1 MKQFVSPLLAFGCL
15 IGNVAAAWPNGP
27 FKTSGRWIVN
37 ANDEKVNLAGA
48 NWPGHGEVMVP
59 EGLQY
64 QSIKDVLSD
73 IKGIGMNAIRLTF
86 ATEMVD
92 QIYAND
98 GKDIDIKTAFEE
110 GLGKENGTIVLEK
123 VLKNN
128 PSFTPETTRLEVYD
142 AIAAE
147 CLRQE
152 IYINLDNHISEGKWC
167 CGGDDLNTWWGDS
180 QFDTE
185 KWVRGGAYMAAHA
198 KKWPAKVSQSLR
210 NEPREPTNN
219 AKLKEESYHWSDLY
233 KYMRQ
238 GADAVHEADPEA
250 IIVISGMNYDTYVT
264 PLYSG
269 EKMEPRGEVF
279 NRDDFKGY
287 GKDKLVLEIHTYEN
301 KGTSC
306 PSLRYNLYNKGFQAM
321 NESDPNV
328 AEVFPVM
335 LTEFGQAMN
344 GPDYETAK
352 TYVSC
357 LSEYLPEIQAS
368 WFIWVIVGRYYT
380 RQGTQEFDDSWG
392 MKKPDWSGWRND
404 EYIETYLKPQIED
417 TALIKDL
424 YLAYSGSLS
433 CITQP
438 HFPNSL
444 IPSLNFLDLVINAK
458 VVVMSLVLRQAGSL
472 KPEIRLAQA
481 VSEFEA
487 TLTPEQKS
495 SFQASRARA
504 VSTTPTMSDV
514 MRLTAEIDLKATS
527 KHGRGRCF
535 GPRMTNTLQ
544 AIQQFAALG
553 DIIVGGGQNLI
564 ACGVW
569 AAARMTLHVITGYFT
584 YLENLSLLFM
594 SIGRNAP
601 RYQSMASLYPK
612 SKSLQ
617 RYLCEYF
624 IVITKLCHQS
634 VAWTMKPILSRLS
647 STISDPQMKAFK
659 DDLDVWSSAI
669 KEEANVLLNQQVTE
683 EAKRN
688 SIFRALAKSRHDT
701 YAHQQKTEQ
710 RARFLDACS
719 QYDYR
724 KTWKQNRKCGTTMI
738 LTTCRP
744 YQQWKDDS
752 GKTSILLL
760 GKLGA
765 GKSVLLANI
774 VDDLNLNN
782 HTITLYFFSRHDSEE
797 SLKAKTI
804 FGALTRQLL
813 EHVIYDTAF
822 SHLFPDTVPQLDL
835 DDIIEL
841 LRLAKPK
848 NKAVFIVLDGLDE
861 CERNV
866 QRIVLENVTKIQ
878 AFGYAFCLSVRTF
891 EQGPI
896 WDTRPF
902 HHRISIPEQNPD
914 IPDFVET
921 EVDIRVREGSLVTRD
936 PNLVEE
942 VKKELIAGAC
952 GMFLWVSLQLDSI
965 CAEVSDHD
973 VREAIRD
980 LPRDLTETYKRNVA
994 KASLKDYKRHHV
1006 RIFKFLVSAREP
1018 LTAEQ
1023 LRQAASVTIGQ
1034 TAWSSDGEIN
1044 SIYSILKFCGSLV
1057 MIDEEEDTVRFIHH
1071 SARSFCTEKAND
1083 VTDWPFSDKQANRH
1097 MAETLVTFLS
1107 YNVFETTISRNVVP
1121 KIDATQIPKKVVLDA
1136 VTPFRIGTSFSE
1148 KVLRYRSRSKL
1159 DIGPTLASARR
1170 HQPQSGDQFPL
1181 LIYAT
1186 KYWVRH
1192 TAHLEDLF
1200 SLPEWHSLLRHPS
1213 FGIDCAY
1220 FPDQMIGPL
1229 RPIKAQYRD
1238 LYWAL
1243 SNGHILTL
1251 RTAVKQ
1257 VDILAMCAL
1266 VRSDYTYESALAPL
1280 ESQSND
1286 GSSYCPFV
1294 PPILIAASS
1303 KFRWWK
1309 ESSIRDHCNGV
1320 WLFDVTSWLLQMDS
1334 TYYKWCME
1342 ENGPVSFARAFEGLD
1357 KAGVPSRE
1365 IKVLQNV
1372 LDITRDRL
1380 LIQGTVR
1387 PTPNEEKWVRAYREG
1402 YYSESISDTKRR
1414 FGMGVKRK

>member
-1 MKQFVSPLLAFGCL
+1 
-15 IGNVAAAWPNGP
+15 
-27 FKTSGRWIVN
+27 
-37 ANDEKVNLAGA
+37 
-48 NWPGHGEVMVP
+48 
-59 EGLQY
+59 
-64 QSIKDVLSD
+64 
-73 IKGIGMNAIRLTF
+73 
-86 ATEMVD
+86 
-92 QIYAND
+92 
-98 GKDIDIKTAFEE
+98 
-110 GLGKENGTIVLEK
+110 
-123 VLKNN
+123 
-128 PSFTPETTRLEVYD
+128 
-142 AIAAE
+142 
-147 CLRQE
+147 
-152 IYINLDNHISEGKWC
+152 
-167 CGGDDLNTWWGDS
+167 
-180 QFDTE
+180 
-185 KWVRGGAYMAAHA
+185 
-198 KKWPAKVSQSLR
+198 
-210 NEPREPTNN
+210 
-219 AKLKEESYHWSDLY
+219 
-233 KYMRQ
+233 
-238 GADAVHEADPEA
+238 
-250 IIVISGMNYDTYVT
+250 
-264 PLYSG
+264 
-269 EKMEPRGEVF
+269 
-279 NRDDFKGY
+279 
-287 GKDKLVLEIHTYEN
+287 
-301 KGTSC
+301 
-306 PSLRYNLYNKGFQAM
+306 
-321 NESDPNV
+321 
-328 AEVFPVM
+328 
-335 LTEFGQAMN
+335 
-344 GPDYETAK
+344 
-352 TYVSC
+352 
-357 LSEYLPEIQAS
+357 
-368 WFIWVIVGRYYT
+368 
-380 RQGTQEFDDSWG
+380 
-392 MKKPDWSGWRND
+392 
-404 EYIETYLKPQIED
+404 
-417 TALIKDL
+417 
-424 YLAYSGSLS
+424 
-433 CITQP
+433 
-438 HFPNSL
+438 
-444 IPSLNFLDLVINAK
+444 
-458 VVVMSLVLRQAGSL
+458 MSLVLRQAGSL

-1170 HQPQSGDQFPL
+1170 HQSQSGDQFPL

-1251 RTAVKQ
+1251 RYLLMGSRGCQRIRNYANLWSLLKHFAVYRPSFIQNELDYEVIRWLSPMFVNLGMDHRATKYFLARISTSDDCYMTLVRTAVKQ